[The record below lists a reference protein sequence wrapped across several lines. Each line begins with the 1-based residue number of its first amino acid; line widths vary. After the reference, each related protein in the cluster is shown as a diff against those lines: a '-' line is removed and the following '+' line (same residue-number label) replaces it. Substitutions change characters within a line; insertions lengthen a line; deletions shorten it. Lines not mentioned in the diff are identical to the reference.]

1 MVGDSHVPSNMTVVE
16 NNEKARI
23 SWKMIGDILGI
34 SAIIWKKYHGIWNIT
49 SGKHLKITVERSTH
63 FYHGKTPYFNGHF
76 Q

>member
-1 MVGDSHVPSNMTVVE
+1 MEDDWGYTGNISNNME
-16 NNEKARI
+16 
-23 SWKMIGDILGI
+23 
-34 SAIIWKKYHGIWNIT
+34 KYHGIWNIT